1 MHMADALISP
11 AIAGVT
17 GIISGALVV
26 VAVKKVRNS
35 QTENIVPLMG
45 VMGAFIFAAQMIN
58 FSIPGTG
65 SSGHIIG
72 GILLAALLGPWAGF
86 ITLTS
91 VLIIQCLIFAD
102 GGLMALG
109 CNIFNMAACACL
121 VAYPLIYKPLMK
133 YPASFGKMLVI
144 SILTCVVGLELGALA
159 VTVETEVSGITA
171 LPMAQFLLFMLPIH
185 LAIGIG
191 EGVATASVLYFIQKY
206 KPELLF
212 SVRQSEATV
221 SDVHSYKRAVLTFA
235 VLALLIGGAFSW
247 VASSDPDG
255 LEWSV
260 SHLTGT
266 TEPTAISGSGAYE
279 ITRNIQETTAVM
291 PDYNTTFAG
300 IIGGVI
306 VVLVIWLLSVLLQYK
321 KKVVSKHN
329 E

>member
-1 MHMADALISP
+1 MHMADALVSP

-26 VAVKKVRNS
+26 VAAKKIRNS
-35 QTENIVPLMG
+35 QAENIVPLMG

-65 SSGHIIG
+65 SSGHIVG
-72 GILLAALLGPWAGF
+72 GVLLAALLGPWAAF

-121 VAYPLIYKPLMK
+121 IAYPLIYKPLMK
-133 YPASFGKMLVI
+133 YPASFAKIIGV
-144 SILTCVVGLELGALA
+144 SVLTCVIGLELGAVA
-159 VTVETEVSGITA
+159 VTVETEASGITA
-171 LPMAQFLLFMLPIH
+171 LPMAQFLWFMLPIH

-191 EGVATASVLYFIQKY
+191 EGVATAAVLYFIQKY
-206 KPELLF
+206 KSELLLP
-212 SVRQSEATV
+212 VRQLGVKS
-221 SDVHSYKRAVLTFA
+221 VHALHLKRAVLIIA

-247 VASSDPDG
+247 IASSDPDG

-260 SHLTGT
+260 YSITGT
-266 TEPTAISGSGAYE
+266 TEPAVAPAGKMYGIA
-279 ITRNIQETTAVM
+279 RNIQETTAVM
-291 PDYNTTFAG
+291 PDYNSTFAG
-300 IIGGVI
+300 IIGGII
-306 VVLVIWLLSVLLQYK
+306 VVLVIWVLSGLLQYK
-321 KKVVSKHN
+321 KKVIPEHN